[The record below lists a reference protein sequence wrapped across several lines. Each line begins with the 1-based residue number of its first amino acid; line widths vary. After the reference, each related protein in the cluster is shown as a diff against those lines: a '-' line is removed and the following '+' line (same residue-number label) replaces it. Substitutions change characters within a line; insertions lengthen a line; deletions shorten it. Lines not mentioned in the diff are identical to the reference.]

1 MTSEKRTMIYLTM
14 AHIGGL
20 ATVCTCLAFA
30 LDWPDFAKGFSI
42 GVMVAPLIVMLLPRF
57 RDEYIETLWQAGTAL
72 AFAAVVI
79 GLIALPF
86 LEGVY
91 DGFTGNGSGQDIP
104 AEIAGFGAI
113 AAFYLGFHTRWI
125 RGLR

>member
-1 MTSEKRTMIYLTM
+1 MTREKRTLIYLTM

-20 ATVCTCLAFA
+20 ATFCTILAFT
-30 LDWPDFAKGFSI
+30 LGWPDFVKGFSI
-42 GVMVAPLIVMLLPRF
+42 GVMLAPLVVMLLPRF
-57 RDEYIETLWQAGTAL
+57 RDEYIETLWQSGTAL
-72 AFAAVVI
+72 AFAAVVA

-91 DGFTGNGSGQDIP
+91 DGFTRNGSGQNIP
-104 AEIAGFGAI
+104 AELAGFGAI
-113 AAFYLGFHTRWI
+113 AAFYVGFHIRWM